1 MTRGRLIWP
10 MKVKIAPYDA
20 AATASEQGEGVG
32 PGLDPDFREPRRLP
46 EEGLVLGPSSRAEG
60 DLVELSAQVEDE
72 AWEQLRMARSGD
84 IAAINV
90 VLVFH
95 FKELEARDLV
105 DVDTGE
111 ATYPRK
117 GDRLEGIYD
126 PRTGALIQRVPTP
139 PGLYC
144 VEAQPRSYG
153 LSSLKRNLLVCT
165 FRSRDPGSM
174 RG

>member
-1 MTRGRLIWP
+1 MTRGRLIFP
-10 MKVKIAPYDA
+10 MKVKIAPLDA
-20 AATASEQGEGVG
+20 AATASEQGSGVG
-32 PGLDPDFREPRRLP
+32 PGYDPDFREPVRLP
-46 EEGLVLGPSSRAEG
+46 ETGLVVGPSARAEG
-60 DLVELSAQVEDE
+60 ELVELSAQVEDE

-95 FKELEARDLV
+95 FKELEARGFIDEESG
-105 DVDTGE
+105 D
-111 ATYPRK
+111 ATCPRK

-126 PRTGALIQRVPTP
+126 PRTGAVIQRVPTP